1 MSTAPAAD
9 PVFDDGDG
17 NPPSEVVA
25 VAAFLGEVISRLRG
39 RGPFFRLA
47 VDKIIRDLQQSTED

>member
-1 MSTAPAAD
+1 MSADLAAD
-9 PVFDDGDG
+9 LVFDDGDG
-17 NPPSEVVA
+17 NPPPEAVA
-25 VAAFLGEVISRLRG
+25 VAAFLGEVISRLRD